1 MVLVSFSDELI
12 FVDDDDDDLFDKC
25 ANEDFVNFGFK
36 SVVIVGEDLS
46 PFVTPK

>member
-1 MVLVSFSDELI
+1 MLVSFSDELI
-12 FVDDDDDDLFDKC
+12 FVDDDDLFDKC